1 MAKSRPDVKTI
12 ELIADY
18 NTGMSLREL
27 GRKYKIDAKS
37 VAARLR
43 KEGVS
48 IKTRSEVM
56 TEFDRPQMVQDYLSG
71 MTIVNVAEKHGCER
85 TCVERA
91 LKKANV
97 PLRPAVDV
105 DATKIIELY
114 NQGMTQVDIA
124 NLFGVSAPTIV
135 DRLDAAGIEH
145 RNPRKHY
152 FDEHFF
158 DVIDTEEKAYWLG
171 FIYADGNVSRNGRTL
186 RVLLAIKDVA
196 HLEKLRVTLD
206 HPAPLLSTEKNTRL
220 LVSSV
225 HMGRRLQQ
233 LGIVARRGTWDSV
246 IPQIPDHLYNHVI
259 RGIFDGDG
267 SVNLHKGKYLRIEFL
282 GQLDFLQWMKNLFI
296 HKFHLADNPIV
307 FPQGIG
313 IIRWSGKQIIPLID
327 YLYHDATIFLSRK
340 KDICDKW
347 LKLHQT
353 LLLA

>member
-1 MAKSRPDVKTI
+1 MAKSRPDVNTT

-18 NTGMSLREL
+18 NNGFSLREL
-27 GRKYKIDAKS
+27 GRKYKIDPKS
-37 VAARLR
+37 VSARLR
-43 KEGVS
+43 KEGER

-56 TEFDRPQMVQDYLSG
+56 TELDKPQIVQDYLSG
-71 MTIVNVAEKHGCER
+71 MTIVQVADKHKCNR
-85 TCVERA
+85 SAVERA
-91 LKKANV
+91 LKKDNIT
-97 PLRPAVDV
+97 LRPAVNV
-105 DATKIIELY
+105 DSDKIIELY
-114 NQGMTQVDIA
+114 NNGMSQVEIG

-158 DVIDTEEKAYWLG
+158 DVIDTEAKAYWLG

-246 IPQIPDHLYNHVI
+246 FPQIPDHLTHHTI

-267 SVNLHKGKYLRIEFL
+267 CANLSRGKYLRIEFL

-296 HKFHLADNPIV
+296 HKFHLADNPII
-307 FPQGIG
+307 FPHGIG
-313 IIRWSGKQIIPLID
+313 MIRWSGKQIIPLIN